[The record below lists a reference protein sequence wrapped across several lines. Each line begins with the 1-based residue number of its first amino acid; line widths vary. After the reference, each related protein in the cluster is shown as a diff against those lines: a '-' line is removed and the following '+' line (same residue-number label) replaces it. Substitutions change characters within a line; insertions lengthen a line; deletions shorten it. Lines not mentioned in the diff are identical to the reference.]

1 MYICLDCG
9 ELFEEPCKYVETHGL
24 DSPPYEKYMGCPHCG
39 GAYVETIQCD
49 ICGEWISGEY
59 VKLDNDM
66 VVCDNCYVVKC
77 VEDGDI

>member
-1 MYICLDCG
+1 
-9 ELFEEPCKYVETHGL
+9 
-24 DSPPYEKYMGCPHCG
+24 MGCPHCG
-39 GAYVETIQCD
+39 GAYAETMQCD

-66 VVCDNCYVVKC
+66 VVCDNCYVVKY